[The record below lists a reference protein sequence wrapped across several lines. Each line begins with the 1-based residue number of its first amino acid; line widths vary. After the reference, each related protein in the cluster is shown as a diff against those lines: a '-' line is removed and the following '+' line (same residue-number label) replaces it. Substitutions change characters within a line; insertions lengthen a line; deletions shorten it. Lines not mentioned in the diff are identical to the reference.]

1 MHSIQD
7 VNNATPLLQV
17 ENLQISSLDQV
28 LVQQLSFEL
37 SAGQTLA
44 IVGESGSGKSIS
56 TLAILGLLPRNLK
69 VQGRAVLDGQ
79 NLLTLSQPQLRQI
92 RGKKIAMIFQE
103 PMTALNPLHR
113 VEKIIGETLL
123 LQGWSKAKARERVL
137 ELLKDVGIPEPEDKL
152 RRYPHELSGGQRQRV
167 MIAMALALN
176 PDILIADEPTT
187 ALDVTLQAQILHLL
201 KSLQESR
208 QMAMILISHD
218 LNLVRRYAD
227 QVIVM
232 NKGRVEEQGGVQQIF
247 NSPQSTYTQDL
258 LNHDFGQAL
267 PLEQTETLL
276 ELKQVEVKF
285 PIKRGLLNRIKGY
298 ITAVEPLDLSMLQ
311 GQSIGVVGE
320 SGSGKS
326 SLALAIA
333 RLIESHGQILLENQD
348 LNQLSEKA
356 LRPLRSNFQIVF
368 QDPFS
373 SLNPRMTIEQI
384 IGEGLGL
391 KAMTEEQIRSRVE
404 EALVRVELPASFKDR
419 YPHELSGGQRQRVSL
434 ARALILE
441 PKLLILDEPT
451 SALDRTTQ
459 RAIVKLLRRIQQEEG
474 ISYLFIS
481 HDLQVVRALCQQ
493 VLVLHHAQ
501 VMEVQETEQLF
512 LHPQTDY
519 TRQLIA
525 ASQY

>member
-56 TLAILGLLPRNLK
+56 SLAILGLLPRNLK

-79 NLLTLSQPQLRQI
+79 NLLSMTQQQLRQV
-92 RGKKIAMIFQE
+92 RGNKIAMIFQE

-113 VEKIIGETLL
+113 VEKIIGEILL

-167 MIAMALALN
+167 MIAMALALD
-176 PDILIADEPTT
+176 PHILIADEPTT

-232 NKGRVEEQGGVQQIF
+232 NKGRVEEQGGVPQIF

-267 PLEQTETLL
+267 PLAQTETLL

-285 PIKRGLLNRIKGY
+285 PIKQGLLNRIKDY
-298 ITAVEPLDLSMLQ
+298 VTAVEPLDLSMLQ

-404 EALVRVELPASFKDR
+404 ETLVRVELPASFKDR
-419 YPHELSGGQRQRVSL
+419 YPYELSGGQRQRVSL